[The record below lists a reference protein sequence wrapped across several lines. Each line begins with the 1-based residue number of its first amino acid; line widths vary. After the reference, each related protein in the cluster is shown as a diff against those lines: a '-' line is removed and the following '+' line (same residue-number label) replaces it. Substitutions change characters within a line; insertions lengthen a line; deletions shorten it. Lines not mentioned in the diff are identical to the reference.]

1 MVFRM
6 VLICEMF
13 QVKVYLRLV
22 LLFFLVSE
30 SRLEAMFICPPHKYQ
45 VKLCL
50 SPWNSADYAALIA
63 HINHFSF
70 LSKHNKSSASK
81 VGSSEDY

>member
-1 MVFRM
+1 M
-6 VLICEMF
+6 VLVCEMF

-50 SPWNSADYAALIA
+50 SPWNSADYAAVIA
-63 HINHFSF
+63 YINHFSF

-81 VGSSEDY
+81 VESSEDY

>member
-45 VKLCL
+45 VRLC
-50 SPWNSADYAALIA
+50 SADCAAVIA

-70 LSKHNKSSASK
+70 LSKHTKSSASK